1 MERNAAMQRN
11 RRLRKALARGVTLI
25 EVLIVV
31 AIMAMLSAG
40 VAFGVMPKFKESR
53 IKSAITGAQ
62 TIRKAAE
69 LYQATS
75 DSDKCPT
82 VQDLVSSKNLDGTH
96 TEDPWGKPYKI
107 VCEDGDVHVI
117 SGGNDKKEGTEDDVK
132 DSFKMS
138 DVAKLMEK

>member
-1 MERNAAMQRN
+1 
-11 RRLRKALARGVTLI
+11 
-25 EVLIVV
+25 
-31 AIMAMLSAG
+31 MAMLSAG
-40 VAFGVMPKFKESR
+40 VAFGVMPRYKEAR

-107 VCEDGDVHVI
+107 LCEEGDIRVI
-117 SGGNDKKEGTEDDVK
+117 SGGNDKREGTEDDIK
-132 DSFKMS
+132 DNFKTS

>member
-1 MERNAAMQRN
+1 MERNAAMQRI
-11 RRLRKALARGVTLI
+11 RRRSKALARGVTLI

-40 VAFGVMPKFKESR
+40 VAFGVMPRYKEAR

-69 LYQATS
+69 LHQSTS

-82 VQDLVSSKNLDGTH
+82 VQDLVSSKHIDGAH
-96 TEDPWGKPYKI
+96 TEDPWGKPFKI
-107 VCEDGDVHVI
+107 VCEENDIRVL
-117 SGGNDKKEGTEDDVK
+117 SAGNDKREGSQDDVRDNMK
-132 DSFKMS
+132 ES
-138 DVAKLMEK
+138 DVKKLMEQ

>member
-1 MERNAAMQRN
+1 MNAGTQKI
-11 RRLRKALARGVTLI
+11 RRRSRALARGVTLI

-40 VAFGVMPKFKESR
+40 VAFGVMPKFKEAR

-69 LYQATS
+69 LYQNTS
-75 DSDKCPT
+75 SDDKCPT
-82 VQDLVSSKNLDGTH
+82 MQDLVSSKNIDGAH

-107 VCEDGDVHVI
+107 ACEENGDLRVI
-117 SGGNDKKEGTEDDVK
+117 SAGNDKKENTQDDVRDNMK
-132 DSFKMS
+132 DS
-138 DVAKLMEK
+138 DVKKLME